1 MKIVNDY
8 FRQSVEVETQMT
20 SVERILEYCELEQEP
35 SAHVL
40 PNDQPPVYWPL
51 YGRISFHDVC
61 MSHSKEPFAS
71 LALNHISLTIEAK
84 EKIGIVGRTGAGKS
98 SFIQTLFRM
107 GTIVSGRIEIDQI
120 NIATVGLDDVRRRI
134 SIIPQDPI
142 LFTGT
147 MRSNLDQ
154 FGDYSDVEIWH
165 ALEQVRS
172 ESSLPCNVY
181 HLSVQVQLK
190 KLVTDILPDGLQSLV
205 SESGSN
211 LSVGQ
216 KQLVCLARAILKKSK
231 ILVIDE
237 ATANVDN
244 V

>member
-1 MKIVNDY
+1 MDYKVCQKLYDFSEVIMEIVNTF
-8 FRQSVEVETQMT
+8 FRESVEVETQMT
-20 SVERILEYCELEQEP
+20 SVERVLEYCELEQEP
-35 SAHVL
+35 PAQL
-40 PNDQPPVYWPL
+40 PPKQQPPSNWPM
-51 YGRISFHDVC
+51 YGQITFKDVC
-61 MSHSKEPFAS
+61 MSHSKDPHAP
-71 LALNHISLTIEAK
+71 LALDHITLNIQSQ

-107 GTIVSGRIEIDQI
+107 GTLVHGQIIIDDI
-120 NIATVGLDDVRRRI
+120 DISKVGLDDVRRRI
-134 SIIPQDPI
+134 SVIPQDPI

-147 MRSNLDQ
+147 MRNNLDQ
-154 FGDYSDVEIWH
+154 FGDYSDTEIWH
-165 ALEQVRS
+165 ALE
-172 ESSLPCNVY
+172 
-181 HLSVQVQLK
+181 QVQLK
-190 KLVTDILPDGLQSLV
+190 KLVTDVMSNGLDSLV

-244 V
+244 A